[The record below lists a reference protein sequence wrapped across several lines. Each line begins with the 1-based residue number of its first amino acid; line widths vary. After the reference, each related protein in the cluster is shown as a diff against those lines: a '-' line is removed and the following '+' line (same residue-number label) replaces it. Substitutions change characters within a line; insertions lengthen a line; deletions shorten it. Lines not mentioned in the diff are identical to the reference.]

1 MLHNNPKTF
10 VLNVEKTIFT
20 YMRKTLSFLFLWLCL
35 FSASFLF
42 STACSESEKKVAS
55 GYTEE
60 QNAWNIKDTV
70 AYLKLLKTW
79 EPETPVDSAKV
90 NMDGGDQF
98 WYDIVFLSAPK
109 PTFAYTETGA
119 DSAACTVNRYSD
131 ENGIRLTVNL
141 DSSRELYT
149 QILQRDS
156 MFAVVVDRLDK
167 TYGSGDPAE
176 ACGADSVAFVEQ
188 CERSKGSVV
197 DQLKR
202 DCSELHLVCTQEI
215 MAKKTA
221 DEFLDSTARDLKA
234 RCADALGIPLKDMGN
249 GIMDGKVPWRYLNP
263 EIDYGEVVDER
274 DGQVY
279 KTVVIDTLVWMAENL
294 NYADSINSPSLLGK
308 SWCYGNEPDSCTK
321 YGRLYT
327 WGAAID
333 SVALANDPENPR
345 ECGDSLL
352 CTDLKYIRGLCMEGW
367 HLPSSAELH
376 TLDDIASTGTPKI
389 AIVDENTE
397 DPTYGPITLRSAYLW
412 ESGIDTYGLSLLPA
426 GYYLFDSG
434 EFEDLGSAS
443 FFWSLDYA
451 ENYAWMYTMYNEKY
465 TFNTHVTINE
475 KYKFAISI
483 RCVKNL

>member
-1 MLHNNPKTF
+1 
-10 VLNVEKTIFT
+10 
-20 YMRKTLSFLFLWLCL
+20 MRKILLVVFLWLSPFIAF
-35 FSASFLF
+35 FSVV
-42 STACSESEKKVAS
+42 TACSGGDKEVAL

-60 QNAWNIKDTV
+60 ENAQFIKDTV
-70 AYLKLLKTW
+70 AYLRLLKTW
-79 EPETPVDSAKV
+79 EPAQPVDSEKV
-90 NMDGGDQF
+90 NLDGDDGAF
-98 WYDIVFLSAPK
+98 WYDVVFLSAPK
-109 PTFAYTETGA
+109 PSFSYTEAGA

-188 CERSKGSVV
+188 CERSKGTVV

-202 DCSELHLVCTQEI
+202 DCNELHLVCTQEI
-215 MAKKTA
+215 LAKKTA
-221 DEFLDSTARDLKA
+221 AEFLDSTAADLKA
-234 RCADALGIPLKDMGN
+234 RCADALGISPKDMGN
-249 GIMDGKVPWRYLNP
+249 GVMDGKVPWRYLNP

-279 KTVVIDTLVWMAENL
+279 KTIAIDTLVWMAENL

-308 SWCYGNEPDSCTK
+308 NWCYGNEPDSCTK

-345 ECGDSLL
+345 ECGNG
-352 CTDLKYIRGLCMEGW
+352 TDCRDLTHIQGLCMDGW
-367 HLPSSAELH
+367 HLPSSSEIHNLE
-376 TLDDIASTGTPKI
+376 DVSETGTPHVAVI
-389 AIVDENTE
+389 GDDDEW
-397 DPTYGPITLRSAYLW
+397 PYGASTLRSAYLW
-412 ESGIDTYGLSLLPA
+412 VYGIDKYGFSLLPG
-426 GYYLFDSG
+426 GYYLFDTD
-434 EFEDLGSAS
+434 EFKKLGQEGY
-443 FFWSLDYA
+443 FWSLDYA
-451 ENYAWMYTMYNEKY
+451 EEYAWMFIMYDGKTSTGT
-465 TFNTHVTINE
+465 TFLGINE
-475 KYKFAISI
+475 KYKFAIPI
-483 RCVKNL
+483 RCVKD

>member
-1 MLHNNPKTF
+1 
-10 VLNVEKTIFT
+10 
-20 YMRKTLSFLFLWLCL
+20 MRKTLSFLFLWLCL
-35 FSASFLF
+35 FSASILF

-60 QNAWNIKDTV
+60 QNAWDIRDTV

-79 EPETPVDSAKV
+79 EPEIPVDSAKV

-109 PTFAYTETGA
+109 PSFAYTEAGA

-188 CERSKGSVV
+188 CERSKGTVV

-202 DCSELHLVCTQEI
+202 DCNELHLVCTQEI

-221 DEFLDSTARDLKA
+221 DEFLDSTAADLKA
-234 RCADALGIPLKDMGN
+234 RCADALGISLKDMGN
-249 GIMDGKVPWRYLNP
+249 GVMDGKVPWRYLNP

>member
-1 MLHNNPKTF
+1 
-10 VLNVEKTIFT
+10 
-20 YMRKTLSFLFLWLCL
+20 MRKILLVVFLWLSPFIAF
-35 FSASFLF
+35 FSVV
-42 STACSESEKKVAS
+42 TACSGGEKKVAS

-60 QNAWNIKDTV
+60 QNAWDIRDTV

-109 PTFAYTETGA
+109 PSFAYTEAGA

-188 CERSKGSVV
+188 CERSKGTVV

-202 DCSELHLVCTQEI
+202 DCNELHLVCTQEI
-215 MAKKTA
+215 LAKKTA
-221 DEFLDSTARDLKA
+221 DEFLDSTAADLKA

-249 GIMDGKVPWRYLNP
+249 GVMDGKVPWRYLNP

-279 KTVVIDTLVWMAENL
+279 KTIAIDTLVWMAENL

-308 SWCYGNEPDSCTK
+308 SWCYGNEPENCLK
-321 YGRLYT
+321 YGRIYT
-327 WGAAID
+327 FGAAVD
-333 SVALANDPENPR
+333 SFALANDPDNPVQ
-345 ECGDSLL
+345 CGYGYV
-352 CTDLKYIRGLCMEGW
+352 CKELKPIRGLCMEGW
-367 HLPSSAELH
+367 HIPSTSEFH
-376 TLDDIASTGTPKI
+376 VIDDYAMSIATKVYMPKGASTEVT
-389 AIVDENTE
+389 AQAM
-397 DPTYGPITLRSAYLW
+397 RSAYIW
-412 ESGIDTYGLSLLPA
+412 PYGDDTFGFSLLPG
-426 GYYLFDSG
+426 GYYKLDSG
-434 EFEDLGSAS
+434 QFKDGGQVAYL
-443 FFWSLDYA
+443 WSLDY
-451 ENYAWMYTMYNEKY
+451 NEDY
-465 TFNTHVTINE
+465 VYMFVVYDDVSISSGGTTHVTLEE
-475 KYKFAISI
+475 KYMYALNM
-483 RCVKNL
+483 RCVKD

>member
-1 MLHNNPKTF
+1 
-10 VLNVEKTIFT
+10 
-20 YMRKTLSFLFLWLCL
+20 MRKTLSFLFLWLCL
-35 FSASFLF
+35 FSASILF
-42 STACSESEKKVAS
+42 STACSGDEKKVAS

-79 EPETPVDSAKV
+79 EPEIPVDSAKV

-109 PTFAYTETGA
+109 PSFAYTEAGA

-188 CERSKGSVV
+188 CERSKGTVV

-221 DEFLDSTARDLKA
+221 DEFLDSTAADLKA
-234 RCADALGIPLKDMGN
+234 RCADALGISLKDMGN
-249 GIMDGKVPWRYLNP
+249 GVLDGKVPWRYLNP

-308 SWCYGNEPDSCTK
+308 NWCYGNEPENCLK
-321 YGRLYT
+321 YGRIYT
-327 WGAAID
+327 FGAAVD
-333 SVALANDPENPR
+333 SFALANDPDNPVQ
-345 ECGDSLL
+345 CGYGYV
-352 CTDLKYIRGLCMEGW
+352 CKELKPIRGLCMEGW
-367 HLPSSAELH
+367 HIPSTSEFH
-376 TLDDIASTGTPKI
+376 VIDDYAMSIATKVYMPKGASTEVT
-389 AIVDENTE
+389 AQAM
-397 DPTYGPITLRSAYLW
+397 RSAYIW
-412 ESGIDTYGLSLLPA
+412 PYGDDTFGFSLLPG
-426 GYYLFDSG
+426 GYYKLDSG
-434 EFEDLGSAS
+434 QFKDGGQVAYL
-443 FFWSLDYA
+443 WSLDY
-451 ENYAWMYTMYNEKY
+451 NEDY
-465 TFNTHVTINE
+465 VYMFVVYDDVSISSGGTTHVTLEE
-475 KYKFAISI
+475 KYMYALNM
-483 RCVKNL
+483 RCVKD

>member
-1 MLHNNPKTF
+1 
-10 VLNVEKTIFT
+10 
-20 YMRKTLSFLFLWLCL
+20 MRKFLLPLFLWISPFLL
-35 FSASFLF
+35 FFTLV
-42 STACSESEKKVAS
+42 TACSESEKKVAS

-60 QNAWNIKDTV
+60 QNAWDIRDTV

-79 EPETPVDSAKV
+79 EPEIPVDSAKV

-109 PTFAYTETGA
+109 PSFAYTEVGA

-167 TYGSGDPAE
+167 TYGSGDPDE
-176 ACGADSVAFVEQ
+176 ACGEDSVAFVEQ
-188 CERSKGSVV
+188 CERSKGTVV

-202 DCSELHLVCTQEI
+202 DCNELHLVCTQEI

-221 DEFLDSTARDLKA
+221 DEFLDSTAADLKA
-234 RCADALGIPLKDMGN
+234 RCADALGISLKDMGN
-249 GIMDGKVPWRYLNP
+249 GVMDGKVPWRYLNP

-279 KTVVIDTLVWMAENL
+279 KTVVIDTLVWMSENL
-294 NYADSINSPSLLGK
+294 NYADSDLTPSLLGK
-308 SWCYGNEPDSCTK
+308 NWCYNNEPDSCVK

-451 ENYAWMYTMYNEKY
+451 ENYAWMYTMYNEKF

>member
-1 MLHNNPKTF
+1 
-10 VLNVEKTIFT
+10 
-20 YMRKTLSFLFLWLCL
+20 MRKFLPAVLLWLSP
-35 FSASFLF
+35 FIAFL
-42 STACSESEKKVAS
+42 SVVSACSGDEKKVAS

-79 EPETPVDSAKV
+79 EPEIPVDSEMVELKADPSV
-90 NMDGGDQF
+90 S
-98 WYDIVFLSAPK
+98 WYNVVFLTAPEPYFSYK
-109 PTFAYTETGA
+109 DIGA
-119 DSAACTVNRYSD
+119 DSAACTVNVYDD

-141 DSSRELYT
+141 ESARELYT
-149 QILQRDS
+149 QILYRDS
-156 MFAVVVDRLDK
+156 MFAIVVDRLDK
-167 TYGSGDPAE
+167 TYGQDGDTE
-176 ACGADSVAFVEQ
+176 VCEADSIAFVES
-188 CERSKGSVV
+188 CSKAKGSVE
-197 DQLKR
+197 DQIGLG
-202 DCSELHLVCTQEI
+202 CSELHLICTKEI
-215 MAKKTA
+215 MPKVSAE
-221 DEFLDSTARDLKA
+221 DFLDSTAAELKS
-234 RCADALGIPLKDMGN
+234 RCADALGLSLNEMGN
-249 GIMDGKVPWRYLNP
+249 GRLDGKVQWRYLNP

-279 KTVVIDTLVWMAENL
+279 KTIAIDTLVWMAENL

-308 SWCYGNEPDSCTK
+308 NWCYDNEPDSCVK

-451 ENYAWMYTMYNEKY
+451 ENYAWMYTMYNEKF